1 MINVVHNIVTV
12 NNGSNS
18 DLNEYVKMSVETP
31 KKYVLDSCIG
41 RRCYENPA
49 YFDMLKIK
57 VSSLSTST
65 IVFTAVSEYE
75 INKRTE
81 YGFDKLHSQL
91 ESSIGSEIPIGQISY
106 QMHQL
111 GIWLCDNIQGLHL
124 PDNQIL
130 AYAMLTDSV
139 LITCDKG
146 LEDAAI
152 SVGQD
157 VINPDRTIITWATTK
172 TDFSKLAQRK
182 ANQTKQKI
190 SVPVN
195 IIQNIPAQAIKK
207 SVRKITWDTFAA

>member
-1 MINVVHNIVTV
+1 MYKKQTA
-12 NNGSNS
+12 
-18 DLNEYVKMSVETP
+18 
-31 KKYVLDSCIG
+31 KKYVPDSCIG

-49 YFDMLKIK
+49 YFDMLKMK
-57 VSSLSTST
+57 VSDLSAATITFTS
-65 IVFTAVSEYE
+65 VSEYE

-91 ESSIGSEIPIGQISY
+91 ESSINSEIFVEQISY
-106 QMHQL
+106 EMHQL

-152 SVGQD
+152 TAGQD

-182 ANQTKQKI
+182 ANQIKQKI

-195 IIQNIPAQAIKK
+195 MIKNIPAQAIKK
-207 SVRKITWDTFAA
+207 SVRKITWDTFA

>member
-1 MINVVHNIVTV
+1 MINVVHNIITV

-81 YGFDKLHSQL
+81 YGFNKLHSQL
-91 ESSIGSEIPIGQISY
+91 ESSIGSEISIGQISY
-106 QMHQL
+106 QMQQL

-146 LEDAAI
+146 LECAAI

-157 VINPDRTIITWATTK
+157 VINPDNTINEHAKIR
-172 TDFSKLAQRK
+172 TDFSKLAQNK
-182 ANQTKQKI
+182 LNQIKEKI
-190 SVPVN
+190 SIPVQT
-195 IIQNIPAQAIKK
+195 IKELHVQTIKK
-207 SVRKITWDTFAA
+207 TVRKITWDTFA

>member
-1 MINVVHNIVTV
+1 MNKKQT
-12 NNGSNS
+12 
-18 DLNEYVKMSVETP
+18 T
-31 KKYVLDSCIG
+31 KKYVPDSCIG

-49 YFDMLKIK
+49 YFDMLKMK
-57 VSSLSTST
+57 VSDLSAATITFTS
-65 IVFTAVSEYE
+65 VSEYE

-91 ESSIGSEIPIGQISY
+91 ESSINSEIFVEQISY
-106 QMHQL
+106 EMHQL

-130 AYAMLTDSV
+130 AYAMITDSV

-146 LEDAAI
+146 LENAAI
-152 SVGQD
+152 TAGQD

-182 ANQTKQKI
+182 ANQIKQKI

-195 IIQNIPAQAIKK
+195 IIKNIPTQAIKK
-207 SVRKITWDTFAA
+207 SVRKITWDTFA

>member
-1 MINVVHNIVTV
+1 MLNVVHNTV
-12 NNGSNS
+12 NLNNRSNS
-18 DLNEYVKMSVETP
+18 DLNEYLKTDIQTP
-31 KKYVLDSCIG
+31 KKNVLDSCIG

-49 YFDMLKIK
+49 YFDMLKMK
-57 VSSLSTST
+57 VSDLSAATITFTS
-65 IVFTAVSEYE
+65 VSEYE

-91 ESSIGSEIPIGQISY
+91 ESSINSEIFVEQISY
-106 QMHQL
+106 EMHQL

-146 LEDAAI
+146 LECAAI

-157 VINPDRTIITWATTK
+157 VINPDNTINEHAKIR
-172 TDFSKLAQRK
+172 TDFSKLAQNK
-182 ANQTKQKI
+182 LNQIKEKI
-190 SVPVN
+190 SIPVQT
-195 IIQNIPAQAIKK
+195 IKELHVQTIKK
-207 SVRKITWDTFAA
+207 TVRKITWDTFA

>member
-1 MINVVHNIVTV
+1 MKT
-12 NNGSNS
+12 
-18 DLNEYVKMSVETP
+18 ETTTCP
-31 KKYVLDSCIG
+31 LETYQSKSKKQVFDSCAGI
-41 RRCYENPA
+41 RCYDNPA
-49 YFDMLKIK
+49 YCDMLKTK
-57 VSSLSTST
+57 VSDLSTST

-146 LEDAAI
+146 LEYAAI

-157 VINPDRTIITWATTK
+157 VINPDNTINEHTK
-172 TDFSKLAQRK
+172 IRTDFSKLAQSK
-182 ANQTKQKI
+182 VNHIKEKI
-190 SVPVN
+190 SIPVQT
-195 IIQNIPAQAIKK
+195 IKEIPVHTIQKMT
-207 SVRKITWDTFAA
+207 RKITWDTFA

>member
-1 MINVVHNIVTV
+1 MFKEQ
-12 NNGSNS
+12 S
-18 DLNEYVKMSVETP
+18 P

-41 RRCYENPA
+41 RRCYENSS

-57 VSSLSTST
+57 VSNLSTST

-75 INKRTE
+75 INKRAE

-91 ESSIGSEIPIGQISY
+91 ESSIGSDIPIGQISY
-106 QMHQL
+106 RMHQL
-111 GIWLCDNIQGLHL
+111 GIWLCDNIQGLHS

-152 SVGQD
+152 SAGQD

-182 ANQTKQKI
+182 VNQTKQKI

-195 IIQNIPAQAIKK
+195 IIKNITAQAIKK

>member
-1 MINVVHNIVTV
+1 MINVVHNTVTV

-18 DLNEYVKMSVETP
+18 DLNEYLKTDIQTP

-49 YFDMLKIK
+49 YFDMLKMK
-57 VSSLSTST
+57 VSNLSTST
-65 IVFTAVSEYE
+65 IIFTSVSEYE
-75 INKRTE
+75 INKRAE

-91 ESSIGSEIPIGQISY
+91 ESSIGSEISIGQISY
-106 QMHQL
+106 QMQQL

-146 LEDAAI
+146 LEYAAI

-157 VINPDRTIITWATTK
+157 VINPDNTINEHAKIRTN
-172 TDFSKLAQRK
+172 FSKLAQNK
-182 ANQTKQKI
+182 VNHIKQKI
-190 SVPVN
+190 SVPVQTIKN
-195 IIQNIPAQAIKK
+195 ISTQAIKK
-207 SVRKITWDTFAA
+207 SVRKITWDTFA

>member
-1 MINVVHNIVTV
+1 MLNVIHNTVTV
-12 NNGSNS
+12 NNRSNS
-18 DLNEYVKMSVETP
+18 DLNECVKTDIQTP
-31 KKYVLDSCIG
+31 KKNVLDSCIG

-57 VSSLSTST
+57 VSNLSTST
-65 IVFTAVSEYE
+65 TVFTTVSEYE
-75 INKRTE
+75 INKRTD
-81 YGFDKLHSQL
+81 YGFNKLHLQL
-91 ESSIGSEIPIGQISY
+91 ESSLDSEIPIGQISY

-146 LEDAAI
+146 LQYAAI

-157 VINPDRTIITWATTK
+157 VINPDNTINEHAKIR
-172 TDFSKLAQRK
+172 TDFSKLAQSK
-182 ANQTKQKI
+182 VHQIKQKI
-190 SVPVN
+190 SSPVQT
-195 IIQNIPAQAIKK
+195 IKEIPVQTIQKMT
-207 SVRKITWDTFAA
+207 RKITWDTFA

>member
-1 MINVVHNIVTV
+1 MFKEQ
-12 NNGSNS
+12 S
-18 DLNEYVKMSVETP
+18 P

-146 LEDAAI
+146 LECAAI

-157 VINPDRTIITWATTK
+157 VINPDNTINEHAKIR
-172 TDFSKLAQRK
+172 TDFSKLAQNK
-182 ANQTKQKI
+182 LNQIKEKI
-190 SVPVN
+190 SIPVQT
-195 IIQNIPAQAIKK
+195 IKELHVQTIKK
-207 SVRKITWDTFAA
+207 TVRKITWDTFA

>member
-1 MINVVHNIVTV
+1 MLNVVHNTV
-12 NNGSNS
+12 NLNNRSNS
-18 DLNEYVKMSVETP
+18 DLNEYLKTDIQTP
-31 KKYVLDSCIG
+31 KKNVLDSCIG

-49 YFDMLKIK
+49 YFDMLKMK
-57 VSSLSTST
+57 VSDLSAATITFTS
-65 IVFTAVSEYE
+65 VSEYE

-91 ESSIGSEIPIGQISY
+91 ESSINSEIFVEQISY
-106 QMHQL
+106 EMHQL

-195 IIQNIPAQAIKK
+195 IIKNIPAQAIKK